1 MCHWLP
7 EREAVADAKL
17 MQEIHKAKL
26 TYISSLLP
34 ISTHMDSQRAAA
46 WIATGSHTTLMLK
59 VWDWN
64 GARQNSAYKGFF
76 CRLYS
81 LVESAAGTES
91 TLLLEDI
98 PSTSSTLGS

>member
-34 ISTHMDSQRAAA
+34 ISTHMDSQHAAA
-46 WIATGSHTTLMLK
+46 
-59 VWDWN
+59 
-64 GARQNSAYKGFF
+64 
-76 CRLYS
+76 
-81 LVESAAGTES
+81 
-91 TLLLEDI
+91 
-98 PSTSSTLGS
+98 

>member
-34 ISTHMDSQRAAA
+34 ISTHMESQRAAA
-46 WIATGSHTTLMLK
+46 LFATGSHTTLMLK
-59 VWDWN
+59 VWD
-64 GARQNSAYKGFF
+64 
-76 CRLYS
+76 
-81 LVESAAGTES
+81 
-91 TLLLEDI
+91 
-98 PSTSSTLGS
+98 